1 MSYTYS
7 MDPNERQ
14 QLKEA
19 LELAR
24 ENNALIKKMWRA
36 TQWGRAIKAIY
47 WLVIIGITIGAF
59 YFLQPYVEVLENVYG
74 GFQDTTGQFRA
85 LF

>member
-1 MSYTYS
+1 

-19 LELAR
+19 LDLSR
-24 ENNALIKKMWRA
+24 ENNILLKKMWRA
-36 TQWGRAIKAIY
+36 TQWGRVIKALY
-47 WLVIIGITIGAF
+47 WIAIIAITVGSL
-59 YFLQPYVEVLENVYG
+59 YFIQPYVDTLQGVYG
-74 GFQDTTGQFRA
+74 GMQDAQSQFKD

>member
-1 MSYTYS
+1 

-19 LELAR
+19 LELSR
-24 ENNALIKKMWRA
+24 ENNAILKKMWRA
-36 TQWGRAIKAIY
+36 TQWGRAIKALY
-47 WLVIIGITIGAF
+47 WIVIIAVTIGSL
-59 YFLQPYVEVLENVYG
+59 YFLQPYLDTLQGVYG
-74 GFQDTTGQFRA
+74 GVQDAQAQFKD

>member
-1 MSYTYS
+1 

-19 LELAR
+19 LELSR
-24 ENNALIKKMWRA
+24 ENNTLLKKMWRA
-36 TQWGRAIKAIY
+36 TQWGRAIKALY
-47 WLVIIGITIGAF
+47 WFIIIGVTVGSL
-59 YFLQPYVEVLENVYG
+59 YFLQPYLDTLQGVYG
-74 GFQDTTGQFRA
+74 GLRGAQSQFQD